1 MEEPQIG
8 LLLVEEL
15 NNRVLICWTF
25 ILNMPGTSY
34 THTYPLSYTLNNPS
48 CIVQEAN
55 SQTKFMLSRGKTNV
69 QLMEKPL
76 KGNYSIICIGY

>member
-1 MEEPQIG
+1 M
-8 LLLVEEL
+8 VF
-15 NNRVLICWTF
+15 NNKVLICWTF
-25 ILNMPGTSY
+25 IINMPGTSY

-55 SQTKFMLSRGKTNV
+55 SQTKFMLSRGKTSV